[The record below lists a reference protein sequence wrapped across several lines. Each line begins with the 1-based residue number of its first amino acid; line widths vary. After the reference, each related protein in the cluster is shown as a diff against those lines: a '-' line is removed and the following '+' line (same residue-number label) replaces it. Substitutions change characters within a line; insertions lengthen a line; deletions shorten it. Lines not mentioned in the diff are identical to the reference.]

1 MIDKTSKAHSLI
13 MGAIHSKQGRT
24 L

>member
-1 MIDKTSKAHSLI
+1 MSAETTYCHLR
-13 MGAIHSKQGRT
+13 HSKQGRT